1 MGVLRPVTIRI
12 LVFFTSPRTCSW
24 TSPQGKTSFGEAGEQ
39 MTPPSPFYLCHLL
52 PAFGDDMKADRNPVL
67 LSAAT
72 KKSRQ
77 LQKDLKGMKK
87 AKQRRIF
94 LQGEKAVHKV

>member
-39 MTPPSPFYLCHLL
+39 MTPPPAPPRPFYLCHLL
-52 PAFGDDMKADRNPVL
+52 PVFGDDMKADTNPVL

-87 AKQRRIF
+87 SKAKKNF
-94 LQGEKAVHKV
+94 PAG